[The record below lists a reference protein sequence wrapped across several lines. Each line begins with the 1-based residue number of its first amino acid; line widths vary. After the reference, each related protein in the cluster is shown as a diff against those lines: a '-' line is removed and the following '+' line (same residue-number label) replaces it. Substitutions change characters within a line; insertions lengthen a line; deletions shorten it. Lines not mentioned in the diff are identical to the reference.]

1 MRQILVIFGIVV
13 LGSLPSQV
21 AHADGAGIPCTCRA
35 AGGASHPVGAIV
47 CLDTPNGPR
56 LAECGRVLNNTSWT
70 FLSAPCPTA
79 RRPGPQPNLAGRGAP
94 VCLPA
99 A

>member
-1 MRQILVIFGIVV
+1 MRQILAIFGIVV

-21 AHADGAGIPCTCRA
+21 AAADGAGIPCTCRA
-35 AGGASHPVGAIV
+35 AGVSHPVGAVV

-70 FLSAPCPTA
+70 FLTAPCPTA
-79 RRPGPQPNLAGRGAP
+79 LLRQDPPVRLAAGAA
-94 VCLPA
+94 CFPA
-99 A
+99 G